1 MTHYQSSTPRAVFA
15 IGAFALSA
23 ITIGLAVVVPAKMQS
38 GDRDVRALAV
48 ATPIAPAADAAVTE
62 RLCIE
67 VVGVRDP
74 DLISV
79 QAPGARAKRKQDS

>member
-1 MTHYQSSTPRAVFA
+1 MTHYQSSNPRAVFA
-15 IGAFALSA
+15 IGAFALTA
-23 ITIGLAVVVPAKMQS
+23 LTIGLAVVVPAKMES

-48 ATPIAPAADAAVTE
+48 STPMAPAADQAVTE

-74 DLISV
+74 ELISV
-79 QAPGARAKRKQDS
+79 QVPGARAKRKQDS